1 MNPGH
6 PAQTGPDE
14 TGRDGFA
21 KGCALSL
28 FTVNL
33 ANVYAKGEC
42 ANQDD
47 RGLTA
52 APTPVKGHVLP

>member
-1 MNPGH
+1 MNPGD
-6 PAQTGPDE
+6 PAQTGPVE
-14 TGRDGFA
+14 TGQDGLA
-21 KGCALSL
+21 KAGGLSL